1 MPNVVKTDIHLK
13 EESKENKYAEIPIK
27 TKENDALK
35 NTAEEPGLNQ
45 AATVDNDLEPGTD
58 MGADE

>member
-1 MPNVVKTDIHLK
+1 MPNVVKTEIHLK
-13 EESKENKYAEIPIK
+13 EESKQNKDPEIPIK
-27 TKENDALK
+27 TKENDAVK

-45 AATVDNDLEPGTD
+45 AATVNNDLEPGTD

>member
-13 EESKENKYAEIPIK
+13 EESKENKYPEIPIK
-27 TKENDALK
+27 TKENDELK

-45 AATVDNDLEPGTD
+45 AATTHNDLEPGF
-58 MGADE
+58 EEE